1 MWVFVSDKSEVKTPL
16 KKDQR
21 TPFHFRA
28 SERKKDEHRS
38 GKNTTEYSISVFVL
52 MKQRIII
59 LALHLSSRENA
70 ARVCFCVLFFLL
82 VKMCA
87 FRLLGLLLMSLKLP
101 SIKTIP
107 HSFFK
112 KGV

>member
-82 VKMCA
+82 VKM
-87 FRLLGLLLMSLKLP
+87 
-101 SIKTIP
+101 
-107 HSFFK
+107 
-112 KGV
+112 